1 MADSN
6 RRLVYSTDGGE
17 VKYPT
22 DKKEEKGK
30 GKDKGKKPAAPTLG
44 ADNKTVYVER
54 DRKGRGG
61 KTVTV
66 VSNLK
71 LATDKAEALLKTL
84 KTHVGAGG
92 TVKEGNLEIQ
102 GDHREKVMAY
112 LQKEGYSVK
121 AKGG

>member
-17 VKYPT
+17 IKHP
-22 DKKEEKGK
+22 KEQKADKGK
-30 GKDKGKKPAAPTLG
+30 GKPKKATAPKLS

-66 VSNLK
+66 VSNLQ
-71 LATDKAEALLKTL
+71 LAPDKAEALLKTL
-84 KTHVGAGG
+84 KAQVGAGG
-92 TVKEGNLEIQ
+92 AIKEGNLEIQ